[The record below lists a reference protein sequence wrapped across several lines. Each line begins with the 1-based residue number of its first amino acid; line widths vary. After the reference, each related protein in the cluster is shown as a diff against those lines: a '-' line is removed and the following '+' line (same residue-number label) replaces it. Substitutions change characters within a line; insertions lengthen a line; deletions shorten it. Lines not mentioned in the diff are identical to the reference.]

1 MRWVRSSGRAH
12 VYSYSVV
19 RQNDAAMFRD
29 RVPYVA
35 AIVELAE
42 GPRMMTNLVD
52 VEPSEVRIGTPVIVD
67 FAPAGEDGASL
78 VPVFR
83 LASLPAAAG

>member
-1 MRWVRSSGRAH
+1 VRLNDLPAFSS
-12 VYSYSVV
+12 
-19 RQNDAAMFRD
+19 

-42 GPRMMTNLVD
+42 GPRMMTNIIGI
-52 VEPSEVRIGTPVIVD
+52 EPTSVRVGMAVTVD
-67 FAPAGEDGASL
+67 FAPAGEDGTSL

-83 LASLPAAAG
+83 PE